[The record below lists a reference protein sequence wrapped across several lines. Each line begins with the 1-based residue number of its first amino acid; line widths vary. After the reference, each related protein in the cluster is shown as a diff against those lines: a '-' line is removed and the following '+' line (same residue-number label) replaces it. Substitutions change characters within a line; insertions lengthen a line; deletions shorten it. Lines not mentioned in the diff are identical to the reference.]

1 MSAIKERIL
10 GAVTVMSEADA
21 EKVWKFVLDNLPSR
35 SWDDIGESALD
46 EWDLKILDDIEH
58 NPECHEFVS
67 QEDVL
72 RELGL

>member
-35 SWDDIGESALD
+35 SWDDIGESAPD
-46 EWDLKILDDIEH
+46 EWDLKILDNIEH

>member
-21 EKVWKFVLDNLPSR
+21 EKVWKYVLDNLSSR
-35 SWDDIGESALD
+35 SWDDIGETAPD
-46 EWDLKILDDIEH
+46 DWDLKMLDDIEH